1 MENQAVSSHGESH
14 GHGSIVS
21 YIVGFILSVILTV
34 ASFWSVLGHALSY
47 SATII
52 ALGVLAVLQI
62 FVQVTFF
69 LHVSAAPEQRTEVV
83 SFLFSIFVALV
94 ICFGTLF
101 VMYNVGHLM
110 MSRPTI

>member
-1 MENQAVSSHGESH
+1 MENQAVSSHGEGH

-21 YIVGFILSVILTV
+21 YIVGFILSVILTLG
-34 ASFWSVLGHALSY
+34 SFWSALGGALSY
-47 SATII
+47 SAVVIS
-52 ALGVLAVLQI
+52 LGVLAVLQI

-83 SFLFSIFVALV
+83 SFLFSVFVALV

>member
-1 MENQAVSSHGESH
+1 MVENHAVSSHGEDH

-34 ASFWSVLGHALSY
+34 GSFWSVLGHALSN
-47 SATII
+47 SAVII

-69 LHVSAAPEQRTEVV
+69 LHVSAAPEQRSEVV
-83 SFLFSIFVALV
+83 SFLFSVFVALV

-101 VMYNVGHLM
+101 VMHNVGHLM
-110 MSRPTI
+110 MAR